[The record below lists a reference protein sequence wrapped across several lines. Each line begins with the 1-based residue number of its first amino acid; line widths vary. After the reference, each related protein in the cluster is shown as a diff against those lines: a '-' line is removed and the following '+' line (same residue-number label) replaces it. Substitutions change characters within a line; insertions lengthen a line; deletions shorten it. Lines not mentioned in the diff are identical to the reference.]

1 MFHGERHDN
10 FFTFTAVAL
19 PHFDNSCSQQLFLW
33 FVEALGVFKC
43 KGLSNATIRDVKVIN
58 VCYLFVVLYIEYIDV
73 MEGVADHLA
82 LASIVVEK
90 DVLLLQCFSLF
101 ELKLCG
107 MFLHLLHQLS
117 LYLGCVSLK
126 YFLCLCDVLHVFLA
140 ALSKRAG
147 CLAVFDVIFQTFLM
161 LVLLDGICG
170 NCIAA
175 TSEWIEFL
183 NEFQQQIHRWNVTV
197 GTEECSETFVYFAC
211 LEYPGQVFISDY
223 DAGVRFPVLQ

>member
-33 FVEALGVFKC
+33 LVEALGVFKC

-82 LASIVVEK
+82 LASIVVEE

-101 ELKLCG
+101 ELKLCSV
-107 MFLHLLHQLS
+107 FLHLLHQLS

-126 YFLCLCDVLHVFLA
+126 DFLSLSYVLHVFLT
-140 ALSKRAG
+140 ALSESAG
-147 CLAVFDVIFQTFLM
+147 CLAVLDMVFQALFM
-161 LVLLDGICG
+161 FVFLDGIC
-170 NCIAA
+170 CY
-175 TSEWIEFL
+175 
-183 NEFQQQIHRWNVTV
+183 
-197 GTEECSETFVYFAC
+197 C
-211 LEYPGQVFISDY
+211 
-223 DAGVRFPVLQ
+223 FPAPA